1 MTLLLCNAKEEEF
14 WGDVRIYLEANLF
27 LCFSK
32 SLCIC
37 TKLW

>member
-14 WGDVRIYLEANLF
+14 GGVRIYLEVNSF

-32 SLCIC
+32 SLCSC